1 MPKPAVL
8 MARDERSDLL
18 DFLRTLTP
26 EQWNAPSLCRGWSVK
41 DVAAHMISY
50 DDLGIVGMTKR
61 LVKGRLIWANEA
73 GVEEYRH
80 LSATELL
87 ETFEQRLTPAGLTA
101 GLGGMIG
108 LVDGTIHHQDIRRAL
123 DQPRTIPSERLA
135 TVIAA
140 VPSNPRLGAHKRI
153 KGLRLVATDLDWAHG
168 QGQEVR
174 GPAEAI
180 MMAISGR
187 ADALSDLAGAGHST
201 LAARVE
207 IDAAKHDQ

>member
-1 MPKPAVL
+1 MSDSKPAVA

-18 DFLRTLTP
+18 EFLRTLTP
-26 EQWNAPSLCRGWSVK
+26 AQWNAPSLCHGWSIK

-50 DDLGIVGMTKR
+50 DDLGIVGMAKR
-61 LVKGRLIWANEA
+61 FAKGRVIWANEA
-73 GVEEYRH
+73 GVEEYRK
-80 LSATELL
+80 LSTDELL

-123 DQPRTIPSERLA
+123 HRPRHIPTDRLA
-135 TVIAA
+135 TVVAA
-140 VPSNPRLGAHKRI
+140 VPSNPRLGARKRI
-153 KGLRLVATDLDWAHG
+153 KGLRLVADDLDWTHG
-168 QGQEVR
+168 QGHEVR

-187 ADALSDLAGAGHST
+187 ADALRDLAGPGQPT
-201 LAARVE
+201 LAERV
-207 IDAAKHDQ
+207 Q

>member
-1 MPKPAVL
+1 MNAPKPAIA

-18 DFLRTLTP
+18 DLLRTLSP

-50 DDLGIVGMTKR
+50 DDLGIGGIVKR
-61 LVKGRLIWANEA
+61 FIKGRVVWANEA
-73 GVEEYRH
+73 GVEEYRP
-80 LSATELL
+80 LSTDKLL
-87 ETFEQRLTPAGLTA
+87 KIFEQRLTPTGLTA

-123 DQPRTIPSERLA
+123 DQPRQIPSDRLA

-153 KGLRLVATDLDWAHG
+153 KGLRLVADDLDWTHG
-168 QGQEVR
+168 QGQELR
-174 GPAEAI
+174 GPGEAI
-180 MMAISGR
+180 MMAVSGR
-187 ADALSDLAGAGHST
+187 AHALSDLSGLGLPILAG
-201 LAARVE
+201 RV
-207 IDAAKHDQ
+207 DTQRAT